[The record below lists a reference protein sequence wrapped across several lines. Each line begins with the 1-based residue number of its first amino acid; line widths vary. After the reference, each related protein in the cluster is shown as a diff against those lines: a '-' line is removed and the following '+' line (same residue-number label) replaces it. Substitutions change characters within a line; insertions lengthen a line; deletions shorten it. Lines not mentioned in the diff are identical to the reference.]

1 MENFKYSVSIKKKV
15 SNEDKKNLLKLYQPI
30 LGPQVTSI
38 YLTLLEEKEVL
49 EKLNNLNFNE
59 KRLMKLLKLTKTKLM
74 DGIHK
79 LEGIKL
85 IKSRYQKVKK
95 VMNFQIQS
103 PLEPNDFFANI
114 VLNEM
119 LKNSLGE
126 EDYEILRYWYLE
138 EEIIDEELEDLSV
151 SFLEAFPEETSE
163 ITLKNLHMNEVVLNE
178 KRIVKDE
185 LINFD
190 NLELELIKN
199 DLPVFALTKNIK
211 KLLIENVSFFGLDQK
226 RILELLIEVYNY
238 EEKIFDYQL
247 LKLHLKNEIQ
257 KQSETIKLSK
267 VDKMKVEFK
276 QIDPEEYIES
286 LTGAKPTLNLKN
298 LVDQLKNKYH
308 LAIENINCLLNYS
321 TLKNSGRIIERYILK
336 IAETLNKKQ
345 ICELD
350 DVMEHLKA
358 AHLYTT
364 NKLVEEAK
372 NEIELKSM
380 QPEPIDLDLP
390 EPNQYFII

>member
-1 MENFKYSVSIKKKV
+1 MESFKYSVSITKKI
-15 SNEDKKNLLKLYQPI
+15 SNEDKKNLLRLYQPI

-49 EKLNNLNFNE
+49 QKLNNLDFNE
-59 KRLMKLLKLTKTKLM
+59 KRLMKILKLSKTKLM

-85 IKSRYQKVKK
+85 LKSRYQKVKK
-95 VMNFQIQS
+95 IMNFQIQT
-103 PLEPNDFFANI
+103 PLEATDFFANI

-138 EEIIDEELEDLSV
+138 EEVIDEELEDLSV

-163 ITLKNLHMNEVVLNE
+163 ITLRNLNFNEVVLNE
-178 KRIVKDE
+178 KRLVNEE
-185 LINFD
+185 LIDFN

-199 DLPVFALTKNIK
+199 DLPVLALTKNIK
-211 KLLIENVSFFGLDQK
+211 KLLIENVSFFDLDQK
-226 RILELLIEVYNY
+226 RILDLLIKVYNY
-238 EEKIFDYQL
+238 EQKAFDYQL
-247 LKLHLKNEIQ
+247 LKLHLKTEIQ
-257 KQSETIKLSK
+257 KQSETVKLSK
-267 VDKMKVEFK
+267 VDKMKVEFR

-286 LTGAKPTLNLKN
+286 LTGAKPTLNLKK

-321 TLKNSGRIIERYILK
+321 TLKNSGRIIDRYIIK
-336 IAETLNKKQ
+336 IAETLNKKE
-345 ICELD
+345 ISELD
-350 DVMEHLKA
+350 DVMDHLKA

-364 NKLVEEAK
+364 NKQVEEAK
-372 NEIELKSM
+372 NELDLNSI
-380 QPEPIDLDLP
+380 QPEAVDLDLP